1 MMEKQRTAAIFGL
14 WWSSNY
20 GSQMTYYSLN
30 RLVESFGYSVFMIDR
45 PGFSPDNPLFHTHG
59 RRFAREHYR
68 ISPSCDFKDLKK
80 LNEKADTFLMGSD
93 QVWNFSI
100 CRHYRGAFYL
110 NFVQDDK
117 KKIAYG
123 ASFGHPGFFAPE
135 EEIEKAR
142 RYLSRFD
149 AISVREE
156 DAVGIVNHTFGLK
169 AVRVLDPVFAVDP
182 AEFEPILA
190 AARVR
195 EEEPYLAAYIL
206 DPDEKKR
213 EALRYLAE
221 KLGLKLVIM
230 LDGER
235 NFEEN
240 KQKMALDG
248 VVGDLQ
254 VEEWLSYIKNC
265 RYFVTDSCHG
275 ASFAILF
282 QKNFVC
288 FGNEGRGNSR
298 MDSLAHVFE
307 LPDRFLK
314 DPEMVKRKKSL
325 LKAPDYKKVSGIL
338 EREREVSR
346 SWLREALEMPVKPE
360 KDNLYQE
367 QPRPVH
373 DFLAG
378 TYKKYIRPVAGEGLE
393 HFIRKVWR

>member
-1 MMEKQRTAAIFGL
+1 MEKERTAAIFGL

-30 RLVESFGYSVFMIDR
+30 RLVESFGYQVFMIDR

-59 RRFAREHYR
+59 RRFAKEHYT
-68 ISPSCDFKDLKK
+68 ISPSCEFKDLKK

-100 CRHYRGAFYL
+100 CRHYRCAFYL
-110 NFVQDDK
+110 HFVQDDK
-117 KKIAYG
+117 KKIAY
-123 ASFGHPGFFAPE
+123 ACSFGHPGFFAPE

-156 DAVGIVNHTFGLK
+156 DAVGILNHTFGLK
-169 AVRVLDPVFAVDP
+169 ATRVLDPVFVVD
-182 AEFEPILA
+182 ESVFEPILA
-190 AARVR
+190 AANG
-195 EEEPYLAAYIL
+195 EKPQEPYLAAYIL

-221 KLGLKLVIM
+221 KLQLKLVIM

-240 KQKMALDG
+240 KKKIALDG
-248 VVGDLQ
+248 VVENLQ
-254 VEEWLSYIKNC
+254 VEDWLYYIRNC
-265 RYFVTDSCHG
+265 QYFVTDSCHG
-275 ASFAILF
+275 ASFAIRF

-298 MDSLAHVFE
+298 MDSLAHIFGLE
-307 LPDRFLK
+307 ERFLR
-314 DPEMVKRKKSL
+314 DPGAVKKKKKL
-325 LKAPDYKKVSGIL
+325 LKAPDYDRVSKIL
-338 EREREVSR
+338 EAERARSR
-346 SWLREALEMPVKPE
+346 KWLQDALEMPVKPE

-367 QPRPVH
+367 KPRPVH
-373 DFLAG
+373 DRMARGYQKTKNLV
-378 TYKKYIRPVAGEGLE
+378 KKL
-393 HFIRKVWR
+393 WR